1 MRREGMC
8 SFLATGFYGTT
19 ALHNGGTIQHIVL
32 NELVAPGVES
42 PYRRR
47 PIRHCREPD
56 AAILQFMEGIM
67 TKIKDRDS
75 SSSSERSVPLRSLL
89 FELKGK
95 RNTEEGNTAAVSTEM
110 FAALSIEEVIAYVR
124 TLQPG
129 SEIIELKVLGKIQ
142 VLSSSEH
149 LA

>member
-32 NELVAPGVES
+32 HELVAPGVEL
-42 PYRRR
+42 PYWRR
-47 PIRHCREPD
+47 PIRHCREPG
-56 AAILQFMEGIM
+56 AALLPYMEGVM
-67 TKIKDRDS
+67 TKSKNRDS
-75 SSSSERSVPLRSLL
+75 GSSSEESVPHRSLL
-89 FELKGK
+89 FELKGR
-95 RNTEEGNTAAVSTEM
+95 RNTEDRDTAAVSTEM
-110 FAALSIEEVIAYVR
+110 FAALSIEEVVAYVR
-124 TLQPG
+124 SRQPG
-129 SEIIELKVLGKIQ
+129 SEIMELKVLGKVQ

>member
-1 MRREGMC
+1 VRREGMC

-32 NELVAPGVES
+32 HELVAPGVES

-47 PIRHCREPD
+47 PIRRCREPD
-56 AAILQFMEGIM
+56 AALLPFMEGVM
-67 TKIKDRDS
+67 AKSRDRDS
-75 SSSSERSVPLRSLL
+75 GLSSERSVPHRSLL

-95 RNTEEGNTAAVSTEM
+95 KTTEDGNPTAVSSEM

-124 TLQPG
+124 TRQPG
-129 SEIIELKVLGKIQ
+129 SEIMELKVLGKVQ